1 MKIEKHRTV
10 ESDQFLLKPLQ
21 VKVTLSKPISNS
33 IDSSE
38 AAALRRDHVNI
49 FGLGLDNRLFLVDRR
64 LELFSNQYRSQ
75 MALHRG

>member
-1 MKIEKHRTV
+1 MKIEKHWMV
-10 ESDQFLLKPLQ
+10 EIDQYLLKPLQ
-21 VKVTLSKPISNS
+21 VKVTLSEPIYNS

-38 AAALRRDHVNI
+38 TAALRRDHVNI

-64 LELFSNQYRSQ
+64 LKLFSNQYRSQ